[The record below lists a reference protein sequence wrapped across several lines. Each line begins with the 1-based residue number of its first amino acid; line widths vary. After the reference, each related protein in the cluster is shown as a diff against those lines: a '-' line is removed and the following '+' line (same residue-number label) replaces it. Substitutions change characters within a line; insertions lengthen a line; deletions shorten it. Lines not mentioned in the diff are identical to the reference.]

1 MAISDS
7 DAQRLAAE
15 IAASMGLKTK
25 RRRRLVAVPPEG
37 LPDETGLTALQRDA
51 LYARIRDIAQLYGLG
66 WLIRQE
72 SMHVNGLMECLSDD
86 DLLALMGKMD
96 RAVEALM
103 DGVPFAEVGLVRGAN
118 CFWVA

>member
-1 MAISDS
+1 M
-7 DAQRLAAE
+7 
-15 IAASMGLKTK
+15 
-25 RRRRLVAVPPEG
+25 
-37 LPDETGLTALQRDA
+37 TALQRDA

-86 DLLALMGKMD
+86 DLTALMGKMD

>member
-37 LPDETGLTALQRDA
+37 LPDESGMTALQRDA

-72 SMHVNGLMECLSDD
+72 SMHVNGLMECLSDE
-86 DLLALMGKMD
+86 DLNALMGKMD

>member
-37 LPDETGLTALQRDA
+37 LPDETGMTALQRDA

-86 DLLALMGKMD
+86 DLTALMGKMD